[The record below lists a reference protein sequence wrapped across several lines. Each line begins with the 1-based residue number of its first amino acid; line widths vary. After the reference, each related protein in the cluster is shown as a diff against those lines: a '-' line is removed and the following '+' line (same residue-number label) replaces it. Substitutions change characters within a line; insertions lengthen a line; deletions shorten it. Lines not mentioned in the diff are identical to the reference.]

1 MDRHETRL
9 TVPLQPTDHTQGAR
23 DARVVVVEYGD
34 FECPFCREAAPVAKL
49 ALKRFEGRVLLVYR
63 HFPVEEAHPHALL
76 AAQAAEAAGG
86 QGKFWQMHD
95 LLFADQAHLKRH
107 ALEERAE
114 KLELDMAR
122 FRADLDDEVYLQR
135 VREHQQG
142 GNASGI
148 RATPCFFVNGV
159 VCDVSFDV
167 ANLLKEV
174 AAKAG

>member
-9 TVPLQPTDHTQGAR
+9 VVPLQPTDHALGPR
-23 DARVVVVEYGD
+23 NARVIVVEYGD

-49 ALKRFEGRVLLVYR
+49 MLKRFEGRVLLAFR

-86 QGKFWQMHD
+86 QGKFWEMHD

-135 VREHQQG
+135 VREHQEG
-142 GNASGI
+142 GRASGI

-167 ANLLKEV
+167 ASLLKEV